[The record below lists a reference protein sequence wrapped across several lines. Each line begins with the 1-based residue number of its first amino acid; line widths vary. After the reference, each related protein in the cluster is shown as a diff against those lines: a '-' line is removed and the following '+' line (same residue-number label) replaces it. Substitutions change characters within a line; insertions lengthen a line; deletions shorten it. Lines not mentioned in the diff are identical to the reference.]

1 MKIKTTIIRI
11 PPLVS
16 EPELTVWFVEN
27 VFLFLISF
35 IMYPPPS
42 FPLGAAKNIFSLM
55 EIDFSCL
62 SYNTRGLKQKHKRIK
77 IFNYAKEKVKN
88 GFVFFQETHT
98 VKEDRNLWKKEWGEM
113 FCSTMEIAIAEA
125 LRLHLLRISIINF

>member
-1 MKIKTTIIRI
+1 MYFKIKKKIKIKTTIIRI

-42 FPLGAAKNIFSLM
+42 LSLGAAKKYFFSYGDRL
-55 EIDFSCL
+55 FL
-62 SYNTRGLKQKHKRIK
+62 S
-77 IFNYAKEKVKN
+77 
-88 GFVFFQETHT
+88 
-98 VKEDRNLWKKEWGEM
+98 
-113 FCSTMEIAIAEA
+113 
-125 LRLHLLRISIINF
+125 